1 MAAFPPQ
8 GENDMNQAK
17 RMLAFIAAAVLLVS
31 GCASH
36 TQDASKASG
45 AVNGPTGS
53 ESGETKNTVENVT
66 AEETVPARP
75 DLLTWQEPWQ
85 QALAG
90 VLNDKLKEYG
100 RPHVVNDAISRIEGT
115 GIVHMQDLDK
125 DGEEELLIVY
135 AVKTEEG
142 YNDYVFEIWKGNG
155 GKAECLYKGLPYRAG
170 VDNQGIAIWEDEK
183 GNVCFRYDTEETMNG
198 KFLGTIEEGAFRKV
212 SEIDW
217 SSFSYDTEKKVYLY
231 GGHEYRETGN
241 FMVNCYYPAD
251 APAYQEWLSKLLDS
265 YRSALKTAGL
275 SKGGSKAVYS
285 PGLTSL
291 LDDDYL
297 KIRVTHTNAD
307 GIVTAVWEYEYGEE
321 GRQTR
326 SYRNDVLRTENVYH
340 SDGTPEKE
348 VSYRSNGLKS
358 EENLYDDRGNLL
370 ETITYTDKGRVN
382 WHYSYTYDEKG
393 RMTTATM
400 GIGGLKEY
408 YYNDADV
415 LIEART
421 VDPKTGAVENTHTF
435 VLDEQGRPVEEYLN
449 RDGMHLKFK
458 TWEYRSNGTHSETTW
473 DYKHYDEHVNWVY
486 LEGNEKPGT
495 VTEFD
500 AEGRE
505 VLVSV
510 YAFKDYGK
518 TEQVL
523 YTTEETVYDENGNIL
538 TKTVITRNEGV
549 PSYEEKTENEWTA
562 GGLLKKRVMTYHNY
576 GYWSNLGETEHELS
590 FTDYESD
597 FNEAGYRVHVKT
609 WKCADPYTDTIDDV
623 YLNDE
628 MYILYENAYGDL
640 MGMDY

>member
-1 MAAFPPQ
+1 NGTGGSGQSKTESTAAP
-8 GENDMNQAK
+8 E
-17 RMLAFIAAAVLLVS
+17 
-31 GCASH
+31 
-36 TQDASKASG
+36 
-45 AVNGPTGS
+45 
-53 ESGETKNTVENVT
+53 T
-66 AEETVPARP
+66 AEETGPARP

-90 VLNDKLKEYG
+90 VLNEKLKDLG
-100 RPHVVNDAISRIEGT
+100 RPHVVNDSIARIEGT

-135 AVKTEEG
+135 AEKTAEG
-142 YNDYVFEIWKGNG
+142 YNDYVFEIWKGHG
-155 GKAECLYKGLPYRAG
+155 GKAERLFAGLPYRAG
-170 VDNQGIAIWEDEK
+170 VDNQGIALWEDEK
-183 GNVCFRYDTEETMNG
+183 GSIFFRYDTKDTMNG
-198 KFLGTIEEGAFRKV
+198 KFLGTIEEGAFREAF
-212 SEIDW
+212 EIDW
-217 SSFSYDTEKKVYLY
+217 SQFSYDTEKSVYLY

-251 APAYQEWLSKLLDS
+251 SPAYQDWLAELMDS
-265 YRSALKTAGL
+265 YRGALTSTGL
-275 SKGGSKAVYS
+275 SKEEGAVVYS

-291 LDDDYL
+291 LDDKYL
-297 KIRVTHTNAD
+297 KIRVTHTNAA
-307 GIVTAVWEYEYGEE
+307 GNVTAIWEYEYDEA
-321 GRQTR
+321 GRETR
-326 SYRNDVLRTENVYH
+326 TYRNDILRTETLFH
-340 SDGTPEKE
+340 SDGTPARE

-358 EENLYDDRGNLL
+358 EESLYDGRGNLL
-370 ETITYTDKGRVN
+370 EKITYTDNGREN
-382 WHYSYTYDEKG
+382 WHYIYTYDEKG
-393 RMTTATM
+393 RMATATM

-408 YYNDADV
+408 YYNDDDV
-415 LIEART
+415 LIEAKT
-421 VDPKTGAVENTHTF
+421 VDPDTGAVENTHTF

-449 RDGMHLKFK
+449 SGGRHLKYK
-458 TWEYRSNGTHSETTW
+458 TWEYRSDGTHSETLW

-505 VLVSV
+505 ILVSV
-510 YAFKDYGK
+510 YAFKDFGK

-523 YTTEETVYDENGNIL
+523 YTTEETVYDEDGNIL

-562 GGLLKKRVMTYHNY
+562 DGQLKKRVMTYHNY
-576 GYWSNLGETEHELS
+576 GYWAHLGETEHELS

-609 WKCADPYTDTIDDV
+609 WKCADPYTNTADDV
-623 YLNDE
+623 YMNDE
-628 MYILYENAYGDL
+628 MFILYENAYGDL